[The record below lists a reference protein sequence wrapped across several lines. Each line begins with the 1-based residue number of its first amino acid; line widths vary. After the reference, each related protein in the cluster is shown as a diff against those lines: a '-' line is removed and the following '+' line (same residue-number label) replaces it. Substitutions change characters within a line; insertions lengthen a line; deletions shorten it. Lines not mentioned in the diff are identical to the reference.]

1 MDKVRKETQRGEEGR
16 EKKWKREKRRV
27 QERIG
32 EKENT
37 QLSISTLTI
46 LVKLTF
52 FYKQHFTFSYCH
64 KWEGHLEKEIAT
76 HSSFLAWR
84 IP

>member
-1 MDKVRKETQRGEEGR
+1 ME
-16 EKKWKREKRRV
+16 REKRRG

-46 LVKLTF
+46 LVKL
-52 FYKQHFTFSYCH
+52 YFSINNILH
-64 KWEGHLEKEIAT
+64 SVTAISGKVTWRKEIVT
-76 HSSFLAWR
+76 QFSCLE